1 MAGEVKDGRGEDGGR
16 KDTWSMGRD
25 VEGRRGWE
33 VMWRKGGDVRFFYSR
48 TGKLNTDA
56 SPILFQF

>member
-1 MAGEVKDGRGEDGGR
+1 MGEDGGR